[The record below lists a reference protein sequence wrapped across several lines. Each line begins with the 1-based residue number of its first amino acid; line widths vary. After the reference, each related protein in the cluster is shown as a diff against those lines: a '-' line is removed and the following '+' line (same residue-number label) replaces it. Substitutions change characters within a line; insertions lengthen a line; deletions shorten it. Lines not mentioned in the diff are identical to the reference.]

1 MNGFNLLILW
11 LASNVDRNITFEELQ
26 EESKIVYAEYH
37 FSAGNNRYIFVQEGA
52 MTGKFQLYTG
62 NGKGKTTAALGLAVR
77 AACAGMKVYF
87 GQFMKGQD
95 YSELCLPEHFP
106 GSINMEQYGTPRLL
120 CKGEEPSEEDL
131 RSASAGLYKIR
142 TVMISG
148 DYDLIIADELN
159 VTVHMGLLNE
169 NDVMEFINQR
179 PDNVELVLTG
189 RYAPASFIEVAD
201 LVTEMGEIKHYYA
214 TENLLAREGIEF

>member
-1 MNGFNLLILW
+1 M
-11 LASNVDRNITFEELQ
+11 
-26 EESKIVYAEYH
+26 K
-37 FSAGNNRYIFVQEGA
+37 EGA

-77 AACAGMKVYF
+77 AACAGKKVYI

-106 GSINMEQYGTPRLL
+106 GFITMEQYGTPRLL

-131 RSASAGLYKIR
+131 LSASAGLERIGAL
-142 TVMISG
+142 MLSG
-148 DYDLIIADELN
+148 SYDLVIADELN
-159 VTVHMGLLNE
+159 VTVHMGLLDE
-169 NDVMEFINQR
+169 NDVMDFILQR

-189 RYAPASFIEVAD
+189 RYAPENFVEAAD
-201 LVTEMGEIKHYYA
+201 LVTEMREVKHYYA
-214 TENLLAREGIEF
+214 AENLQARKGIES